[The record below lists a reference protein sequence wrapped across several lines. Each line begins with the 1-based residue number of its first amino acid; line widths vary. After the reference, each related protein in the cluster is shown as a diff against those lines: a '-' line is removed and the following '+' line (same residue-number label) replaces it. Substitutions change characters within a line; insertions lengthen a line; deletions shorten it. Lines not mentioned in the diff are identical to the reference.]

1 MTTPTASPSPGGPAP
16 LPPSSRTPIPESRT
30 FRFKNR
36 LLGRPLNTDQ
46 LEHERLGKPTALAV
60 FASDNLSS
68 AAYAT
73 EEILHTLLI
82 AGIGLVAF
90 QFVMPITFAMIG
102 VLIILVLSYRQTI
115 KAYPS
120 AGGAYIVTKDNL
132 GVLPAQVAGVSLL
145 TDYILVVAVS
155 ASAGTAALYSV
166 FSELYPYRIFIALF
180 FIAIVA
186 LGNLRGV
193 KESGRIFAVPT
204 YAFVV
209 AMALMIGYGLYKAGF
224 GGGLDQISIE
234 EMNPEQAHEALG
246 ISAVGWFLVLHAFAS
261 GGAAV
266 TGVEAISNGVP
277 AFREPS
283 WKNAAQTLVIMGT
296 MLGIMFVGIS
306 WLASELHTI
315 PVAGKTVIAQI
326 AEGVYG
332 SSGFG
337 RVMFVFTQFA
347 TMFILIMAAN
357 TGFADF
363 PRLASFQAED
373 SFLPRQLTKRGHRL
387 VYSNGI
393 LTLAAVAAVLVVIL
407 GAEVS
412 RLIPLYAIGVFL
424 SFTLSQAGMARH
436 HIRLKEQGW
445 KTGLLINGIGGI
457 VTAVVTV
464 VISATKFL
472 DGAWVIILMIPIFV
486 WIVVRLNHQYEAE
499 KAELAE
505 DATLAAT
512 APILKRHAVVVL
524 IDKID
529 RTSARAIQYA
539 RTLHPDR
546 LDAVHIAVDEQKAQE
561 LSKEWSNL
569 PLKQISLDVREC
581 PDRRIN
587 RTVLEVVSELA
598 ADGETEVTVLIP
610 RREYRSAWHRLLHD
624 HTADGIAK
632 ALADVP
638 HANVT
643 FVPYH
648 LTRTSKG
655 QHIHKVE
662 TGSVSGTTGIRH

>member
-1 MTTPTASPSPGGPAP
+1 M
-16 LPPSSRTPIPESRT
+16 

-46 LEHERLGKPTALAV
+46 LEHERLGKPTGLAV

-82 AGIGLVAF
+82 AGVGLVAF
-90 QFVMPITFAMIG
+90 QYVMPITLAMIG
-102 VLIILVLSYRQTI
+102 VLVILVLSYRQTI

-166 FSELYPYRIFIALF
+166 FSELYPYRVLIALG

-209 AMALMIGYGLYKAGF
+209 AMAFMIGYGLFKAFF
-224 GGGLDQISIE
+224 GGGLEQISIDQ
-234 EMNPEQAHEALG
+234 MNPEQAHEALG
-246 ISAVGWFLVLHAFAS
+246 MSAVGWFLILHAFAS

-296 MLGIMFVGIS
+296 MLGLMFIGIS

-332 SSGFG
+332 TSGLG

-393 LTLAAVAAVLVVIL
+393 VTLATIAAVLVVIL

-424 SFTLSQAGMARH
+424 SFTLSQTGMARH
-436 HIRLKEQGW
+436 HIRLKEKNW
-445 KTGLLINGIGGI
+445 KFGLLINGFGAI

-464 VISATKFL
+464 VISATKFV
-472 DGAWVIILMIPIFV
+472 DGAWVIIVMIPIFV

-499 KAELAE
+499 KAELTE

-524 IDKID
+524 IDNID

-546 LDAVHIAVDEQKAQE
+546 LDAVHIAVDEKHAHE

-569 PLKQISLDVREC
+569 PLKQLSLDIREC

-624 HTADGIAK
+624 HTADDIAK

-648 LTRTSKG
+648 LTRSSKG

-662 TGSVSGTTGIRH
+662 AGSMSGTTGIHN